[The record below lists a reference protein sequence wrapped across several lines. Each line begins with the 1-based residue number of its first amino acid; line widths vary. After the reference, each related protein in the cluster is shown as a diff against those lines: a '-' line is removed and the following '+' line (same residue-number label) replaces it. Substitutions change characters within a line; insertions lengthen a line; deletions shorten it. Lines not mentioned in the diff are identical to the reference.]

1 MSNFLQPKKKKKS
14 NMTINIFPTGFYR
27 PLHMSRQT
35 LKWLKKKPLHPVLIP
50 VEII

>member
-1 MSNFLQPKKKKKS
+1 MSNLLQPKKKKKKKS

-35 LKWLKKKPLHPVLIP
+35 LKWLKKTPCTQFLFQ
-50 VEII
+50 